1 MTLSYSFTWII
12 IIIICPL
19 VVRSSITDRFWCNLN
34 WWIKEYNFDRI
45 FDFPWPVS
53 FHNHSFQNSAISK
66 ERNGKEKLFE
76 LSKLSAHFDT
86 RVSEVVFLGWKLQ
99 RVSTMNQFQSN
110 LFTRK
115 CARENIENYCNR
127 VIKVSLGFNSSIRTF
142 AKAIRGE
149 SS

>member
-53 FHNHSFQNSAISK
+53 FHNSIPKFCNFEGAKRKRKIIRTLETEHTLWFAGFRGCFSRVKTSTSINDEPISK
-66 ERNGKEKLFE
+66 QSLYAQVCKREYRKL
-76 LSKLSAHFDT
+76 
-86 RVSEVVFLGWKLQ
+86 LQ
-99 RVSTMNQFQSN
+99 SGN
-110 LFTRK
+110 
-115 CARENIENYCNR
+115 
-127 VIKVSLGFNSSIRTF
+127 
-142 AKAIRGE
+142 
-149 SS
+149 

>member
-53 FHNHSFQNSAISK
+53 FHNSIPKFCN
-66 ERNGKEKLFE
+66 FE
-76 LSKLSAHFDT
+76 GAKRKRKIIRTLETEHTFDT

-99 RVSTMNQFQSN
+99 QVSTMNQFQSN

-127 VIKVSLGFNSSIRTF
+127 VIKVSLGFNSSVRTF